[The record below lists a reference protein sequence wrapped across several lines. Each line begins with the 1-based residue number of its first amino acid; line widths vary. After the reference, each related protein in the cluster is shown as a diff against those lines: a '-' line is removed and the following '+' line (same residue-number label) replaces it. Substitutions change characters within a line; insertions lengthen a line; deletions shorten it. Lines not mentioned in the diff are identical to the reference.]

1 MGWAADIADYG
12 YEHGITDFME
22 AWHKYMDPGPDWDP
36 DNPEWQARQRQ
47 QQRQEQAERDAR
59 DRSRSRERR
68 RAQAPDKIAAVVR
81 TCIAKGQTRKDL
93 FAACEIV
100 GVDDPLAVAE
110 SGEEIVQRIYE
121 RLDDEARRQATT
133 SSELI
138 KQKLAEA

>member
-1 MGWAADIADYG
+1 
-12 YEHGITDFME
+12 ME

-110 SGEEIVQRIYE
+110 SGEEIVQRIYD
-121 RLDDEARRQATT
+121 RLDDEARRQSTT

-138 KQKLAEA
+138 KQKLAEV